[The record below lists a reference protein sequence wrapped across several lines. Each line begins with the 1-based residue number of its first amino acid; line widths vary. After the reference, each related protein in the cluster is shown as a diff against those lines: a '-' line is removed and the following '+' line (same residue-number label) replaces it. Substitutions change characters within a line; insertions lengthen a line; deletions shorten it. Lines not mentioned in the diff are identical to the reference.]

1 MAHERFPKFNNANLY
16 PGQGFGTDNCMVFRA
31 GNQVFLRGQT
41 GLDFD
46 GELVGPGDPDAQ
58 TENAMRCAQIL
69 LEEAGSKLEDIC
81 KITVYVTDRG
91 NLCDRSGQSG
101 TNVRSHWQ
109 MVAGCLPGFDR
120 IDRVRLRP

>member
-1 MAHERFPKFNNANLY
+1 
-16 PGQGFGTDNCMVFRA
+16 
-31 GNQVFLRGQT
+31 
-41 GLDFD
+41 
-46 GELVGPGDPDAQ
+46 VGPGDPDAQ
-58 TENAMRCAQIL
+58 TENAMRYAQIL